1 MLFSQF
7 SNAQITIPIGVNG
20 LYIGGNIRF
29 SPGDGFVFGRRGG
42 SFSNSF
48 NLNRPS
54 PESYSPSAINY
65 GWEYSNPN
73 DAYSLKAEVLITSN
87 TGNIIYKD
95 EITYSNTSSFVQENY
110 TYKIDSAEQPGGL
123 KITFSAN
130 SANTKEVWS
139 GPNVRNIYSEI
150 QYELS
155 SCTIDPLSSTTCPG
169 YSQALIDKLCEINPR
184 SCPGYSISLS
194 PEISPL
200 PDEGYAEITKSLEN
214 PSITLTQ
221 TTETKKNEVVNQTIQ
236 GNGLRINPP
245 TQNTRTQIRIPQQ
258 SNKNEVDPQT
268 ERMDEIQQ
276 GGANISAY
284 TSAVIKDSQ
293 FYRPREIYKNIV
305 IPDNVRVQRQLTQ
318 RSNISHGRMVD
329 EQYR

>member
-29 SPGDGFVFGRRGG
+29 SQGDGFIFGRRGG

-73 DAYSLKAEVLITSN
+73 SEYGLKAEVSITSSG
-87 TGNIIYKD
+87 GNIIYKD
-95 EITYSNTSSFVQENY
+95 EIVYGNSSTFVQENY
-110 TYKIDSAEQPGGL
+110 TYQIDSSEQPNGL
-123 KITFSAN
+123 KITFSTN

-139 GPNVRNIYSEI
+139 GPNVRNIYAEI
-150 QYELS
+150 KYELS
-155 SCTIDPLSSTTCPG
+155 SCTIDPLSSPTCEG
-169 YSQALIDKLCEINPR
+169 YSKALIDKLCEINPR
-184 SCPGYSISLS
+184 NCPGYSIPLT

-200 PDEGYAEITKSLEN
+200 PDESYTEITKSLEN

-221 TTETKKNEVVNQTIQ
+221 TSEAKKNEVVNQTVQ
-236 GNGLRINPP
+236 GSGLKINPP
-245 TQNTRTQIRIPQQ
+245 PQNSRTQIRVPQQ
-258 SNKNEVDPQT
+258 SNKTEIDPQT
-268 ERMDEIQQ
+268 ERMAEMQQ
-276 GGANISAY
+276 GGANLSAY
-284 TSAVIKDSQ
+284 TSAVITDSQ
-293 FYRPREIYKNIV
+293 FYRPREIYKNVI
-305 IPDNVRVQRQLTQ
+305 IPDNVRAQRQLTQ